1 MQSSQT
7 LDSSELQDRDSEML
21 QEADFS
27 EVPSSPSRPGES
39 DSSCQSPSNACRMVD
54 VEVPSSPSRPVESDN
69 SCQSPSNACCM
80 IDVENPGTGCTDNES
95 ESEVCDN
102 GSDLAGDNAKCD
114 RVCGA
119 QSVSGASI
127 DSIPVCSTHL
137 VALSSTGT
145 CDWKNL
151 GQKLIEHE
159 RSVKHKEAAAK
170 WSDLHLRLKNS
181 STIDHHRE
189 NLIESERKYWRN
201 VLERLL
207 AICQYLSQHN
217 LAFRGSEDRLF
228 TSCNGN
234 FLGLVQLL
242 GEFDP
247 VIQEHLRRIS
257 NAEIHDHYLGKTI
270 QNELI
275 MLMSKSVRDTILKKI
290 RDAKYYSIILDCTPD
305 CSHQE
310 QMSLTVRIAEC
321 NESVEVK
328 EYFLSFLQVT
338 ETTGGFLTDIVLN
351 ELKSLGVPLKNCRG
365 QGYDNGSNMKGKH
378 SGVQARILSL
388 NPRAFFVPCG
398 CHNLNLVIGDAAK
411 SSIDAVSFFGSLQ
424 RMYTLFTSS
433 TQRYKIFRDNVS
445 GLTVK
450 PLCETRWE
458 CRVESV
464 KAVRYQVG
472 AVYDALVSVA
482 EVTKGKDPKAY
493 SEAASLSSAMKS
505 AKFLIVLVVWYD
517 VLVKVEQVSKL
528 LQKYRATGYKK
539 AKVTATE
546 LAEELDVELKF
557 PGADEVRPRKKRKL
571 SGYEADD
578 ECLISPEQ
586 NFKVNFFYT
595 LVDVALSSVQDRFTQ
610 LAPHSATFG
619 FLYNIQD
626 LCTVSDDKLLQLCKD
641 LQNLLTH
648 NDSADIDA
656 VELYEELKTL
666 CHIITKGLSAL
677 DVLNVMKK

>member
-1 MQSSQT
+1 
-7 LDSSELQDRDSEML
+7 ML
-21 QEADFS
+21 
-27 EVPSSPSRPGES
+27 
-39 DSSCQSPSNACRMVD
+39 
-54 VEVPSSPSRPVESDN
+54 
-69 SCQSPSNACCM
+69 
-80 IDVENPGTGCTDNES
+80 I
-95 ESEVCDN
+95 
-102 GSDLAGDNAKCD
+102 
-114 RVCGA
+114 
-119 QSVSGASI
+119 
-127 DSIPVCSTHL
+127 
-137 VALSSTGT
+137 
-145 CDWKNL
+145 
-151 GQKLIEHE
+151 
-159 RSVKHKEAAAK
+159 
-170 WSDLHLRLKNS
+170 
-181 STIDHHRE
+181 
-189 NLIESERKYWRN
+189 
-201 VLERLL
+201 
-207 AICQYLSQHN
+207 
-217 LAFRGSEDRLF
+217 
-228 TSCNGN
+228 
-234 FLGLVQLL
+234 
-242 GEFDP
+242 
-247 VIQEHLRRIS
+247 
-257 NAEIHDHYLGKTI
+257 
-270 QNELI
+270 
-275 MLMSKSVRDTILKKI
+275 SKSVRDSILQKI
-290 RDAKYYSIILDCTPD
+290 TNAKYYSIILDCTPD

-351 ELKSLGVPLKNCRG
+351 ELKSLGVPLENCRG

-378 SGVQARILSL
+378 SGVQARILAL

-411 SSIDAVSFFGSLQ
+411 SSIDAVSFFGNLQ

-493 SEAASLSSAMKS
+493 SEAASLSSTMKS
-505 AKFLIVLVVWYD
+505 AKFLIALVVWYD
-517 VLVKVEQVSKL
+517 VLVRVGQVSKL
-528 LQKYRATGYKK
+528 LQSSSMQIAQAVLLLEELKRFLTEYRATGYEK

-546 LAEELDVELKF
+546 LAEELEVELKF

-571 SGYEADD
+571 FGYEGDD
-578 ECLISPEQ
+578 ECLTSPEQ
-586 NFKVNFFYT
+586 NFKINFFNS

-610 LAPHSATFG
+610 LAAHSATFG

-626 LCTVSDDKLLQLCKD
+626 LCNVSDDELLQLCKD

-666 CHIITKGLSAL
+666 CHIMPKGLSAL
-677 DVLNVMKK
+677 DVLNVMKKRGLVEIFPQVVVALRILLTLPVTVASGERSFSKLKLIKTYLRSTMLQDRLVGLAMISINNEISCQIDSADIIDRFAQCKARKVRF